1 MVRDI
6 TFENCLKFTKL
17 VVRIW
22 SISAVLCLMTLVG
35 LLIAS
40 IILFSYMRFK
50 NYLFTIPILFAILTK
65 KQIQI
70 KITCCMK
77 YFVRVFCFIKNI
89 FLLRMVVWD
98 HWVVYIRHLLYL
110 FFLTKFQ
117 WREIQYHFSSV
128 ITRLIDVNC
137 KLKHYCLYHAHLID
151 AVVCCNTIACSNTKC
166 KVRARRSLKLLKFFL
181 RLLVFR
187 CKIVK
192 HFECSL
198 SEKLKFF
205 K

>member
-22 SISAVLCLMTLVG
+22 SISVALCLMTLVG

-50 NYLFTIPILFAILTK
+50 NYLFTILILFALLTA
-65 KQIQI
+65 KQIHI

-77 YFVRVFCFIKNI
+77 HFVRVFCFIKNI

-98 HWVVYIRHLLYL
+98 HWVVYIRHLLY
-110 FFLTKFQ
+110 FFLRKFQ
-117 WREIQYHFSSV
+117 WREIQYNFSSV
-128 ITRLIDVNC
+128 LTRLIDVNC
-137 KLKHYCLYHAHLID
+137 KLKHYRLYHAHLID
-151 AVVCCNTIACSNTKC
+151 VCWCM
-166 KVRARRSLKLLKFFL
+166 L
-181 RLLVFR
+181 
-187 CKIVK
+187 
-192 HFECSL
+192 
-198 SEKLKFF
+198 
-205 K
+205 